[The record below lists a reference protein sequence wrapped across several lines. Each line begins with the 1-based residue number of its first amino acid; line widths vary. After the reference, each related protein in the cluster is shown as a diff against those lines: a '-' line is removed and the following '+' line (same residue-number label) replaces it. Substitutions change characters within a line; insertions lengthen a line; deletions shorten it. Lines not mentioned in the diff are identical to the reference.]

1 MWDLW
6 CSFKLLHDAL
16 HETLVLPVKLVRH
29 LLFFFLIL
37 LSVPFEPYIWWSSK
51 DEKSFPSSNVS
62 FIWNW
67 GRHFSLETFQMFSQ
81 RKMVGTDDYLET
93 QLQLILINLDKSSN
107 IFWWLLCDSFSLLE
121 IEFNQM
127 LVVGFWL
134 SSALNAIIDLI
145 GLHQPQCSHW
155 PPPAQGHLPLSLLA
169 FSWKKWPENKY
180 LNCKTFNNFFWI
192 DSP

>member
-1 MWDLW
+1 
-6 CSFKLLHDAL
+6 
-16 HETLVLPVKLVRH
+16 
-29 LLFFFLIL
+29 
-37 LSVPFEPYIWWSSK
+37 
-51 DEKSFPSSNVS
+51 
-62 FIWNW
+62 
-67 GRHFSLETFQMFSQ
+67 MFSQ
-81 RKMVGTDDYLET
+81 RKMVATDDYLET

-121 IEFNQM
+121 IDFNQM

-169 FSWKKWPENKY
+169 FSWKNDQKIYIWIVKLFLLDRFTLILFSTNPNV
-180 LNCKTFNNFFWI
+180 TFVHFL
-192 DSP
+192 